1 MSSAIDPDK
10 PMKPAAKPPAKPSG
24 PPPMK
29 PVAATKPAAAPPA
42 SRPVPLAK
50 PVAAA
55 AADTDE
61 NEEQD
66 GGPSVGSNLLKQT
79 PAWAVSMLVHIVALL
94 AMALIVTE
102 PPKKEAAVSIVS
114 SAPEAE
120 ENFEEFEEEMP
131 EDTPVETTDP
141 VADVAVTT
149 DVVVESTVVSD
160 AADVD
165 AAPLAVELSDFGDV
179 TAPAS
184 DMLSTIGAVGGTG
197 GGYGGRKNA
206 GQLAMTGGGGKDTED
221 AVDRALK
228 WFIAHQMPDGGWSF
242 DLQQCPSCQGKCSH
256 ASRLRE
262 LCTAS
267 DRCGATAMALL
278 PFLGRGYTHKEGP
291 YKQQLEAGIAFLARF
306 AVDAGAPDAGKKHGA
321 YVYAQGIAGICLSEA
336 YAMTQDGRL
345 QMPAQYVLNYIM
357 DWQDPVGGG
366 WRYKPKSAGDTSVL
380 GWQLMALKSGN
391 MAYLEV
397 SPATVK
403 NAIRFLDSVEDDSG
417 AFYGYSGPGRGPCTT
432 SVGLLCRMYLGWKK
446 DHPALQ
452 RGVEFLSVKGPTT
465 DLYYDYYAT
474 QIMHHMEGDVW
485 QAWNTK
491 MKKMLLDA
499 QAQEDH
505 EAGSW
510 YKGFEGGHGPHHGG
524 RLYCTSLAT
533 MILEVYYRH
542 LPIYRGQATDDE
554 FKE

>member
-1 MSSAIDPDK
+1 MPTANDPEKK
-10 PMKPAAKPPAKPSG
+10 PQ
-24 PPPMK
+24 
-29 PVAATKPAAAPPA
+29 PVKQAVKPAAAKPA
-42 SRPVPLAK
+42 TATKATVAK
-50 PVAAA
+50 PATAPPKPAPRPGAVPKPAAA
-55 AADTDE
+55 SAAAEDD
-61 NEEQD
+61 D
-66 GGPSVGSNLLKQT
+66 AGPSVGTSLLKQT

-114 SAPEAE
+114 SAPETDD
-120 ENFEEFEEEMP
+120 NFEEFEEDTP
-131 EDTPVETTDP
+131 QDTPVETTDP

-149 DVVVESTVVSD
+149 DVVVESTAVSD
-160 AADVD
+160 ANDVD
-165 AAPLAVELSDFGDV
+165 AAPLAVELSEFGDI

-206 GQLAMTGGGGKDTED
+206 AALAGAGGGGADTED

-242 DLQQCPSCQGKCSH
+242 DLAECPSCQGKCSH
-256 ASRLRE
+256 GGKAKGK
-262 LCTAS
+262 
-267 DRCGATAMALL
+267 DRCAATAMALL

-291 YKQQLEAGIAFLARF
+291 YKAQLEAGIAFLAGL
-306 AVDAGAPDAGKKHGA
+306 AVKGEGNAAQAGGGG
-321 YVYAQGIAGICLSEA
+321 VYSQGLAGICLSEA

-345 QMPAQYVLNYIM
+345 QGPAQYALNCIM
-357 DWQDPVGGG
+357 NWQDPVAGG
-366 WRYKPKSAGDTSVL
+366 WGYNPKSAGDTSIL

-391 MAYLEV
+391 MAYLSV
-397 SPATVK
+397 NPATVK
-403 NAIRFLDSVEDDSG
+403 NAIKFLDSVEEDSG
-417 AFYGYSGPGRGPCTT
+417 AFYGYRAPGKGLGTT

-446 DHPALQ
+446 ENPALE
-452 RGVEFLSVKGPTT
+452 RGVEFLAKKGPTN

-474 QIMHHMEGDVW
+474 QIMHHVEGDVW

-499 QAQEDH
+499 QAKQGH

-510 YKGFEGGHGPHHGG
+510 HKGVEGGHGAHAAG

-542 LPIYRGQATDDE
+542 LPIYRNQVTEAD

>member
-10 PMKPAAKPPAKPSG
+10 PVKPAAKPVAKPA
-24 PPPMK
+24 
-29 PVAATKPAAAPPA
+29 AATPAASAKPAAAPPKPA
-42 SRPVPLAK
+42 ARPAPTPK
-50 PVAAA
+50 PAPAAA
-55 AADTDE
+55 EDADD
-61 NEEQD
+61 D
-66 GGPSVGSNLLKQT
+66 AGPSLGASLLKQT

-94 AMALIVTE
+94 AMALIVSE

-131 EDTPVETTDP
+131 QDNPVETTDP

-206 GQLAMTGGGGKDTED
+206 SQLAMTGGGGRDTED

-242 DLQQCPSCQGKCSH
+242 DLAQCPSCQGKCSH
-256 ASRLRE
+256 SA
-262 LCTAS
+262 AGHGK
-267 DRCGATAMALL
+267 DRCAATAMALL
-278 PFLGRGYTHKEGP
+278 PFFGRGYTHKEGP
-291 YKQQLEAGIAFLARF
+291 YKAQLEAGIAFLAGL
-306 AVDAGAPDAGKKHGA
+306 AMKGEGNAAKAGGGG
-321 YVYAQGIAGICLSEA
+321 VYSQGLAGICLSEA

-357 DWQDPVGGG
+357 DWQDPAGGG
-366 WRYKPKSAGDTSVL
+366 WGYGFKTAGDTSIV

-397 SPATVK
+397 NPATIK
-403 NAIRFLDSVEDDSG
+403 NAIKFLDSVEEDSG
-417 AFYGYSGPGRGPCTT
+417 AYYGYRTPGKGPGTT
-432 SVGLLCRMYLGWKK
+432 AVGLLCRMYLGWKK
-446 DHPALQ
+446 DNPALQ
-452 RGVEFLSVKGPTT
+452 RGVEFLAKTGPKP
-465 DLYYDYYAT
+465 DLYYSYYGT
-474 QIMHHMEGDVW
+474 QIMHHIEGDVW

-499 QAQEDH
+499 QAKEGH

-510 YKGFEGGHGPHHGG
+510 YTGVDGGHGAHVAG

>member
-1 MSSAIDPDK
+1 
-10 PMKPAAKPPAKPSG
+10 
-24 PPPMK
+24 
-29 PVAATKPAAAPPA
+29 
-42 SRPVPLAK
+42 
-50 PVAAA
+50 
-55 AADTDE
+55 
-61 NEEQD
+61 
-66 GGPSVGSNLLKQT
+66 
-79 PAWAVSMLVHIVALL
+79 
-94 AMALIVTE
+94 MALIVTE

-131 EDTPVETTDP
+131 QDNPVETTDP

-242 DLQQCPSCQGKCSH
+242 DIKQCPSCQGKCSH
-256 ASRLRE
+256 SGEGKRQ
-262 LCTAS
+262 
-267 DRCGATAMALL
+267 DRCAATAMALL
-278 PFLGRGYTHKEGP
+278 PFFGRGYTHKEGP
-291 YKQQLEAGIAFLARF
+291 YKAQLEAGIAFLAGL
-306 AVDAGAPDAGKKHGA
+306 AMKGEGNASKAGGGG
-321 YVYAQGIAGICLSEA
+321 VYSQGLAGICLSES

-357 DWQDPVGGG
+357 DWQDPAGGG
-366 WRYKPKSAGDTSVL
+366 WGYGFKTAGDTSIV

-397 SPATVK
+397 NPATIK
-403 NAIRFLDSVEDDSG
+403 NAIKFLDSVEEDSG
-417 AFYGYSGPGRGPCTT
+417 AYYGYRTPGKGPGTT
-432 SVGLLCRMYLGWKK
+432 AVGLLCRMYLGWKK
-446 DHPALQ
+446 DNPALQ
-452 RGVEFLSVKGPTT
+452 RGVEFLAKTGPKP
-465 DLYYDYYAT
+465 DLYYSYYGT
-474 QIMHHMEGDVW
+474 QIMHHIEGDVW

-499 QAQEDH
+499 QAKEGH

-510 YKGFEGGHGPHHGG
+510 YTGVEGGHGAHVAG

-542 LPIYRGQATDDE
+542 LPIYRGQATDEE
-554 FKE
+554 FRE

>member
-10 PMKPAAKPPAKPSG
+10 PMKPAAKPVAKP
-24 PPPMK
+24 
-29 PVAATKPAAAPPA
+29 AASAKPAAAPPKPA
-42 SRPVPLAK
+42 ARPVPAPQPK
-50 PVAAA
+50 PAG
-55 AADTDE
+55 ADD
-61 NEEQD
+61 D
-66 GGPSVGSNLLKQT
+66 DSGPSVGASLLKQT

-131 EDTPVETTDP
+131 EDPPVETTDP

-206 GQLAMTGGGGKDTED
+206 GQLAATGGGGKDTED

-228 WFIAHQMPDGGWSF
+228 WLIAHQMPDGGWSF
-242 DLQQCPSCQGKCSH
+242 DIQQCPSCQGKCSH
-256 ASRLRE
+256 GGEGKRQ
-262 LCTAS
+262 
-267 DRCGATAMALL
+267 DRCAATAMALL
-278 PFLGRGYTHKEGP
+278 PFLGRGYTHKDGP
-291 YKQQLEAGIAFLARF
+291 YKPQLEAGIAFLAGL
-306 AVDAGAPDAGKKHGA
+306 AMKGEGNASKAGGGG
-321 YVYAQGIAGICLSEA
+321 VYSQGLAGICLSEA

-345 QMPAQYVLNYIM
+345 QAPAQYVLNYIM
-357 DWQDPVGGG
+357 EWQDPVGGG
-366 WRYKPKSAGDTSVL
+366 WGYGFKTAGDTSIV

-397 SPATVK
+397 NPATIK
-403 NAIRFLDSVEDDSG
+403 NAIKFLDSVEDDSG
-417 AFYGYSGPGRGPCTT
+417 AFYGYRTPGKGPGTT
-432 SVGLLCRMYLGWKK
+432 AVGLLCRMYLGWKK
-446 DHPALQ
+446 DNPALQ
-452 RGVEFLSVKGPTT
+452 RGVEFLAKKGPTT
-465 DLYYDYYAT
+465 DLYGSYYAT

-499 QAQEDH
+499 QAKEGH

-510 YKGFEGGHGPHHGG
+510 YKGVDGGHGAHVAG

-554 FKE
+554 FRE

>member
-1 MSSAIDPDK
+1 
-10 PMKPAAKPPAKPSG
+10 
-24 PPPMK
+24 
-29 PVAATKPAAAPPA
+29 
-42 SRPVPLAK
+42 
-50 PVAAA
+50 
-55 AADTDE
+55 
-61 NEEQD
+61 
-66 GGPSVGSNLLKQT
+66 
-79 PAWAVSMLVHIVALL
+79 
-94 AMALIVTE
+94 
-102 PPKKEAAVSIVS
+102 
-114 SAPEAE
+114 
-120 ENFEEFEEEMP
+120 MP
-131 EDTPVETTDP
+131 QDTPVETTDP

-242 DLQQCPSCQGKCSH
+242 DIKQCPSCQGKCSH
-256 ASRLRE
+256 SGEGKRQ
-262 LCTAS
+262 
-267 DRCGATAMALL
+267 DRCAATAMALL
-278 PFLGRGYTHKEGP
+278 PFFGRGYTHKEGP
-291 YKQQLEAGIAFLARF
+291 YKAQLEAGIAFLAGL
-306 AVDAGAPDAGKKHGA
+306 AMKGEGNASKAGGGG
-321 YVYAQGIAGICLSEA
+321 VYSQGLAGICLSES

-357 DWQDPVGGG
+357 DWQDPAGGG
-366 WRYKPKSAGDTSVL
+366 WGYGFKTAGDTSIV

-397 SPATVK
+397 NPATIK
-403 NAIRFLDSVEDDSG
+403 NAIKFLDSVEEDSG
-417 AFYGYSGPGRGPCTT
+417 AYYGYRTPGKGPGTT
-432 SVGLLCRMYLGWKK
+432 AVGLLCRMYLGWKK
-446 DHPALQ
+446 DNPALQ
-452 RGVEFLSVKGPTT
+452 RGVEFLAKTGPKP
-465 DLYYDYYAT
+465 DLYYSYYGT
-474 QIMHHMEGDVW
+474 QIMHHIEGDVW

-499 QAQEDH
+499 QAKEGH

-510 YKGFEGGHGPHHGG
+510 YTGVEGGHGAHVAG

-554 FKE
+554 FRE

>member
-10 PMKPAAKPPAKPSG
+10 PVKPTAKPVAKPAAATPAAS
-24 PPPMK
+24 
-29 PVAATKPAAAPPA
+29 AKPAAAPPKPA
-42 SRPVPLAK
+42 ARPAPAPK
-50 PVAAA
+50 PAPA
-55 AADTDE
+55 AADD
-61 NEEQD
+61 D
-66 GGPSVGSNLLKQT
+66 DDAGPSIGTSLLKQT

-131 EDTPVETTDP
+131 QDTPVETTDP

-242 DLQQCPSCQGKCSH
+242 DIKQCPSCQGKCSH
-256 ASRLRE
+256 SGEGKRQ
-262 LCTAS
+262 
-267 DRCGATAMALL
+267 DRCAATAMALL
-278 PFLGRGYTHKEGP
+278 PFFGRGYTHKEGP
-291 YKQQLEAGIAFLARF
+291 YKAQLEAGIAFLAGL
-306 AVDAGAPDAGKKHGA
+306 AMKGEGNASKAGGGG
-321 YVYAQGIAGICLSEA
+321 VYSQGLAGICLSES

-357 DWQDPVGGG
+357 DWQDPAGGG
-366 WRYKPKSAGDTSVL
+366 WGYGFKTAGDTSIV

-397 SPATVK
+397 NPATIK
-403 NAIRFLDSVEDDSG
+403 NAIKFLDSVEEDSG
-417 AFYGYSGPGRGPCTT
+417 AYYGYRTPGKGPGTT
-432 SVGLLCRMYLGWKK
+432 AVGLLCRMYLGWKK
-446 DHPALQ
+446 DNPALQ
-452 RGVEFLSVKGPTT
+452 RGVEFLAKTGPKP
-465 DLYYDYYAT
+465 DLYYSYYGT
-474 QIMHHMEGDVW
+474 QIMHHIEGDVW

-499 QAQEDH
+499 QAKEGH

-510 YKGFEGGHGPHHGG
+510 YTGVEGGHGAHVAG

>member
-10 PMKPAAKPPAKPSG
+10 PVKPAAKPVAKPA
-24 PPPMK
+24 
-29 PVAATKPAAAPPA
+29 AATPAASAKPAAAPPKPA
-42 SRPVPLAK
+42 ARPAPTPK
-50 PVAAA
+50 PAPAAA
-55 AADTDE
+55 EDADD
-61 NEEQD
+61 D
-66 GGPSVGSNLLKQT
+66 AGPSLGASLLKQT

-94 AMALIVTE
+94 AMALIVSE

-131 EDTPVETTDP
+131 QDNPVETTDP

-206 GQLAMTGGGGKDTED
+206 SQLAMTGGGGRDTED

-242 DLQQCPSCQGKCSH
+242 DLAQCPSCQGKCSH
-256 ASRLRE
+256 SA
-262 LCTAS
+262 AGHGK
-267 DRCGATAMALL
+267 DRCAATAMALL
-278 PFLGRGYTHKEGP
+278 PFFGRGYTHKEGP
-291 YKQQLEAGIAFLARF
+291 YKAQLEAGIAFLAGL
-306 AVDAGAPDAGKKHGA
+306 AMKGEGNAAKAGGGG
-321 YVYAQGIAGICLSEA
+321 VYSQGLAGICLSEA

-357 DWQDPVGGG
+357 DWQDPAGGG
-366 WRYKPKSAGDTSVL
+366 WGYGFKTAGDTSIV

-397 SPATVK
+397 NPATIK
-403 NAIRFLDSVEDDSG
+403 NAIKFLDSVEEDSG
-417 AFYGYSGPGRGPCTT
+417 AYYGYRTPGKGPGTT
-432 SVGLLCRMYLGWKK
+432 AVGLLCRMYLGWKK
-446 DHPALQ
+446 DNPALQ
-452 RGVEFLSVKGPTT
+452 RGVEFLAKTGPKP
-465 DLYYDYYAT
+465 DLYYSYYGT
-474 QIMHHMEGDVW
+474 QIMHHIEGDVW

-499 QAQEDH
+499 QAKEGH

-510 YKGFEGGHGPHHGG
+510 YTGVEGGHGAHVAG